1 MTDYPRT
8 ESGLAAALA
17 AATGDPTRL
26 WHDGDVIRV
35 MPPQAP
41 PVPGKVTRRQFKQ
54 GLTRLGIRAG
64 VEAWRAS
71 LDTSTQA
78 GETLVTATYP
88 VPEAQL
94 AAAPDAALTV
104 KFAARPGSS
113 TAQILDV
120 RLVRAPQP

>member
-1 MTDYPRT
+1 MIYPITDDGR
-8 ESGLAAALA
+8 AAALA
-17 AATGDPTRL
+17 AAGGDPARL

-78 GETLVTATYP
+78 GA
-88 VPEAQL
+88 
-94 AAAPDAALTV
+94 DAADWYDDSNEFERANPILNAM
-104 KFAARPGSS
+104 AAQFGLSP
-113 TAQILDV
+113 AQVDAAFVMMAGL
-120 RLVRAPQP
+120 

>member
-78 GETLVTATYP
+78 GA
-88 VPEAQL
+88 
-94 AAAPDAALTV
+94 DAADWYDDSNEFERANPILNAM
-104 KFAARPGSS
+104 AAQFGLSP
-113 TAQILDV
+113 AQVDAAFVMMAGL
-120 RLVRAPQP
+120 

>member
-41 PVPGKVTRRQFKQ
+41 PVTGKVTRRQFKQ
-54 GLTRLGIRAG
+54 GLTRRAFC
-64 VEAWRAS
+64 VS
-71 LDTSTQA
+71 
-78 GETLVTATYP
+78 
-88 VPEAQL
+88 
-94 AAAPDAALTV
+94 
-104 KFAARPGSS
+104 FSS
-113 TAQILDV
+113 A
-120 RLVRAPQP
+120 

>member
-78 GETLVTATYP
+78 GA
-88 VPEAQL
+88 
-94 AAAPDAALTV
+94 DAADWYDDSNEFERANPILNAM
-104 KFAARPGSS
+104 AAQFGLSP
-113 TAQILDV
+113 AQVDAVFIMMAGL
-120 RLVRAPQP
+120 